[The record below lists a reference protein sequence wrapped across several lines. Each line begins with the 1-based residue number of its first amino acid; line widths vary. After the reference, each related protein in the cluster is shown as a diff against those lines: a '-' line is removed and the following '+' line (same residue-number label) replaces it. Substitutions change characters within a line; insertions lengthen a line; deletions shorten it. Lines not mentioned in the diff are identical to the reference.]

1 MDETQELGNQ
11 IGNWLG
17 NILQEMGVAGSSLR
31 FVKMLVLLALTIII
45 ALLIDFIVRKILVN
59 FLHHFANKSKTNFD
73 DHLIER
79 NITRYISQWL
89 PAIFVSAVI
98 PVVFHDFDFLITPLT
113 EIVDIYLF
121 IVIALFIQALLQGS
135 RDYLLTKDKFKDKP
149 IQSLAQLL
157 NIASWIVV
165 AILIF
170 SELTEKSVT
179 NLFAALGA
187 ASAVLLLIFKD
198 TILGFVGSI
207 QLSYND
213 MVRVGDWIVMSK
225 YGADGNVTVI
235 NLNTVKVLN
244 WDNTITNVPTYALIS
259 DSFINYRNME
269 EGPGR
274 RIQKAIYIK
283 QSTVRFLEKNDLDK
297 LKGIQ
302 LINKYIDTRQAD
314 IDSHN
319 EKNNIDK
326 SLAINGRNQTNL
338 GIFRKYLLEYLRQ
351 NPIMRKDMK
360 LMARQLHPTEHGIP
374 IEIYGFSKI
383 KSWVDYEYVMG
394 EIFDHAIASV
404 KYFDLELFEIP
415 AGSDITPLKLQHNG
429 DVKTGNEAQ
438 ESKS

>member
-17 NILQEMGVAGSSLR
+17 NLLNEWGVAGGSLR
-31 FVKMLVLLALTIII
+31 YLKMFVLLALTVII
-45 ALLIDFIVRKILVN
+45 ALIIDLIVRKILIS
-59 FLHHFANKSKTNFD
+59 FLHKIADRSKTNFD

-113 EIVDIYLF
+113 EIVDIYLY

-170 SELTEKSVT
+170 SELTEKPVT

-274 RIQKAIYIK
+274 RIKKAIYIK
-283 QSTVRFLEKNDLDK
+283 QSTVRFLEKKDLEK
-297 LKGIQ
+297 LKDIQ
-302 LINKYIDTRQAD
+302 LITKYIESKQLD
-314 IDSHN
+314 IDSYN
-319 EKNNIDK
+319 QKNNIDK

-338 GIFRKYLLEYLRQ
+338 GVFRKYLREYIEH
-351 NPIMRKDMK
+351 NPVINKEMT
-360 LMARQLHPTEHGIP
+360 LMTRQLKPTEKGIP
-374 IEIYGFSKI
+374 IEIYGFSKE
-383 KSWVDYEYVMG
+383 KSWVNYEYVMG

-404 KYFDLELFEIP
+404 KYFDLELFEVP
-415 AGSDITPLKLQHNG
+415 SGSDISPLKLQHNG
-429 DVKTGNEAQ
+429 EVKTVNEDR
-438 ESKS
+438 ESMS